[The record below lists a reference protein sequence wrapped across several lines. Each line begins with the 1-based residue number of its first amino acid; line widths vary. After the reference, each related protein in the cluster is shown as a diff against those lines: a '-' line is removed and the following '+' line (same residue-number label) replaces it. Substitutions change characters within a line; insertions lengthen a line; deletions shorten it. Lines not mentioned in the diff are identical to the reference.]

1 MKTKRFAVKRNNLV
15 IKGEIYIP
23 KSCIAKNQ
31 TVIISHE
38 FGMNMLSTQRYA

>member
-23 KSCIAKNQ
+23 QSCIAEN
-31 TVIISHE
+31 
-38 FGMNMLSTQRYA
+38 